1 MGKSKKAGKTLA
13 HTKEQ
18 TPQLPLSETRKVVRT
33 PTNPFK
39 TESSAETYSFGR
51 GELHMT
57 HPELC
62 D

>member
-1 MGKSKKAGKTLA
+1 MDKKKAEKTVKE
-13 HTKEQ
+13 TKDR
-18 TPQLPLSETRKVVRT
+18 TPLMPLSGTRKVVRT